1 MAAMYKSPPCMDRLA
16 LPAIWTALLVMDMVK
31 PESPSARILQTRFL
45 PNANCFGESRIIV
58 FFPVRKV
65 NVHKAAI
72 NCEITVARAAPCTPS
87 PSKKIKTGSN
97 SRLQTA
103 PMETVS
109 MPVFAK
115 PCALINEFKP
125 RLNITKTE
133 PHR

>member
-1 MAAMYKSPPCMDRLA
+1 MYKSPPCIDRLA

-31 PESPSARILQTRFL
+31 PESPSARILPTRFL
-45 PNANCFGESRIIV
+45 PNTNCFGDSRIIV
-58 FFPVRKV
+58 FLPVRKV

-72 NCEITVARAAPCTPS
+72 NCEMTVARAAPRTPM